1 MKVYTKWTDLRE
13 SASNL
18 SVALGMFDGVHR
30 GHQSII
36 GRAVELAAQTGGQS
50 AVLTFRNHPLSVLA
64 PESMPP
70 QIGDT
75 RLKELLIERLGVDI
89 LLCLPFTRELSRE
102 KPEDFLTTLQK
113 YLAPRHVVTGPNFTF
128 GSKGKGTQRMLLR
141 CGRDF
146 GFEAEI
152 CPAIQ
157 EEGSPVSSTRIR
169 RLLAG
174 GRLTEANLFLGYP
187 FTFLGFVI
195 HGDRRGRTLGFPTAN
210 LAIPDARVML
220 PNGVYAAVA
229 VAEGRTY
236 RALANIGTN
245 PTFPGCNH
253 RLEVNIQDFEGD
265 LYDKLL
271 EVRFLAQLREEKKF
285 ASVEDLVHQMHRDK
299 ETAKKYWR

>member
-1 MKVYTKWTDLRE
+1 MKLYTKWTDLRE
-13 SASNL
+13 SAPNL

-36 GRAVELAAQTGGQS
+36 NRAVEIAQQTGGKS
-50 AVLTFRNHPLSVLA
+50 AVFTFRNHPLSVLA

-75 RLKELLIERLGVDI
+75 RLKEMLIERLGVDI
-89 LLCLPFTRELSRE
+89 LVCLPFTKELSRE
-102 KPEDFLTTLQK
+102 RPEDFLIQLQR

-141 CGRDF
+141 VGSDY
-146 GFEAEI
+146 GFEAEL
-152 CPAIQ
+152 CSAIQ

-169 RLLAG
+169 RLLSE

-187 FTFLGFVI
+187 FTFVGYVI

-220 PNGVYAAVA
+220 PNGVYAAEA

-245 PTFPGCNH
+245 PTFPGCN
-253 RLEVNIQDFEGD
+253 RRMEVNLQDYSGD

-285 ASVEDLVHQMHRDK
+285 ASVDELVHQMHRDK

>member
-1 MKVYTKWTDLRE
+1 MKLYTKWTDLRE
-13 SASNL
+13 SAPNL

-36 GRAVELAAQTGGQS
+36 NRAVEIAQQTGGKS
-50 AVLTFRNHPLSVLA
+50 AVFTFRNHPLSVLA

-75 RLKELLIERLGVDI
+75 RLKEMLIERLGVDI
-89 LLCLPFTRELSRE
+89 LVCLPFTKELSRE
-102 KPEDFLTTLQK
+102 RPEDFLIQLQR

-141 CGRDF
+141 VGPDY
-146 GFEAEI
+146 GFEAEL
-152 CPAIQ
+152 CSAIQ

-169 RLLAG
+169 RLLSE

-187 FTFLGFVI
+187 FTFVGYVI

-220 PNGVYAAVA
+220 PNGVYAAEA

-245 PTFPGCNH
+245 PTFPGCN
-253 RLEVNIQDFEGD
+253 RRMEVNLQDYGGD

-285 ASVEDLVHQMHRDK
+285 ASVDELVHQMHRDK